1 MDCTLSGNATVKK
14 FSYAIACLCRIGKDL
29 YLDFNE
35 IDGLYLKTLN
45 DAKSAFCCFHFQ
57 PSFFERCSSPMI
69 LPNNNNNSTS
79 STNRKRRQPDD
90 NNLNSSSLTCRVP
103 LKILNL
109 ALRSRK
115 NVKSLRIRSYGT
127 HDNDDESAK
136 MHLSFEYVLESQQHN
151 ASMMRVLH
159 RIGVAECDSI
169 LAVVST
175 TIRDQQDS
183 YSEIVSSPALFTKM
197 LDPLRKTA
205 EILFTVN
212 DVKRHIAV
220 ATFHNNSVIGGGG
233 GGDVAAELLLPM
245 VLKTETCMRCD
256 EFEGYTWRNNNPT
269 TLTTSCLTS
278 SSEPPENLN
287 EEVNLVFAIREVK
300 TLLQFCSSM
309 QDPDMKIVMSFQYG
323 GKPIVLESA
332 GKAFTVQLIMATL
345 DHKLLRRRR

>member
-1 MDCTLSGNATVKK
+1 MPQWKK
-14 FSYAIACLCRIGKDL
+14 NSYAIACLCRIGKDL

-35 IDGLYLKTLN
+35 IDGLYLKT
-45 DAKSAFCCFHFQ
+45 DAKLAFCCFHFQ

-69 LPNNNNNSTS
+69 LPNKKKNSAS

-103 LKILNL
+103 LKILNS

-115 NVKSLRIRSYGT
+115 NVTSLLIRSYRT
-127 HDNDDESAK
+127 HDNDEESAK

-151 ASMMRVLH
+151 AFMIRVLH

-205 EILFTVN
+205 EIVFTVN

-220 ATFHNNSVIGGGG
+220 ATFHNNSVIWGGE
-233 GGDVAAELLLPM
+233 GDVAAELLLPM

-256 EFEGYTWRNNNPT
+256 EFEGYT
-269 TLTTSCLTS
+269 
-278 SSEPPENLN
+278 
-287 EEVNLVFAIREVK
+287 
-300 TLLQFCSSM
+300 
-309 QDPDMKIVMSFQYG
+309 
-323 GKPIVLESA
+323 
-332 GKAFTVQLIMATL
+332 
-345 DHKLLRRRR
+345 